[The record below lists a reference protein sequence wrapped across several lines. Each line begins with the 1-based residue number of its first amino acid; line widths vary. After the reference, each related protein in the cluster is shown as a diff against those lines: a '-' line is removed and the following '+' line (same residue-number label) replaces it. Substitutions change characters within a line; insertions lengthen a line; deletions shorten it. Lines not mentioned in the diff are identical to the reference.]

1 MNQQCWILEH
11 IPFVLWKHPI
21 YIATYWCISI
31 ANWFLYLYAQ
41 EIALC
46 KRCCQRNGWNQYEI
60 RPWTLQIY
68 ASTRQTDPF
77 WKALFSY
84 HFNRIHNLFS
94 QSNKEKPVFRDSSK
108 CCGKIYYKK
117 NVVLLFMKRFI
128 LTCRKLSYICAVY
141 MQSWTSVRFLHKT
154 FFYHNHVAYFI
165 MMPRQIHFIWHAKN
179 DHKKSHKDKVRRP
192 FPSHASAL

>member
-1 MNQQCWILEH
+1 MDGINTKSGH
-11 IPFVLWKHPI
+11 GH
-21 YIATYWCISI
+21 
-31 ANWFLYLYAQ
+31 
-41 EIALC
+41 C
-46 KRCCQRNGWNQYEI
+46 KSMHLLG
-60 RPWTLQIY
+60 
-68 ASTRQTDPF
+68 RQTHF
-77 WKALFSY
+77 EKHSSVIISTVSIICFHKAIKKNRFSEILQNAVAKY
-84 HFNRIHNLFS
+84 I
-94 QSNKEKPVFRDSSK
+94 
-108 CCGKIYYKK
+108 IKK